1 MFFLQIWTLQA
12 TLTRN
17 IINFSCSFFT
27 DVNLF
32 VIREYNESF
41 NVDGKYNAR
50 MFPLLLQ
57 YQSYTLSVINYFLDL
72 FTGNL
77 NVILDV
83 TFDPFQRLVLIIF
96 SLKKLVALPS
106 KYSIFVI
113 LSKEFDMMK
122 FLVTMWK

>member
-1 MFFLQIWTLQA
+1 
-12 TLTRN
+12 
-17 IINFSCSFFT
+17 
-27 DVNLF
+27 
-32 VIREYNESF
+32 
-41 NVDGKYNAR
+41 

-57 YQSYTLSVINYFLDL
+57 YQSYTLSAINYFLDL

-113 LSKEFDMMK
+113 LSIEFDMMK
-122 FLVTMWK
+122 FLVTM

>member
-1 MFFLQIWTLQA
+1 
-12 TLTRN
+12 
-17 IINFSCSFFT
+17 
-27 DVNLF
+27 
-32 VIREYNESF
+32 
-41 NVDGKYNAR
+41 

-57 YQSYTLSVINYFLDL
+57 YQSYTLSAINYFLDL

-122 FLVTMWK
+122 FLVTM

>member
-1 MFFLQIWTLQA
+1 
-12 TLTRN
+12 
-17 IINFSCSFFT
+17 
-27 DVNLF
+27 
-32 VIREYNESF
+32 
-41 NVDGKYNAR
+41 

-57 YQSYTLSVINYFLDL
+57 YHSYTLSAINYFLDL

-106 KYSIFVI
+106 KYSRFVI

-122 FLVTMWK
+122 FLVTM